1 MLNLVLPKIE
11 ADAQARNYGRFVIS
25 PLESGYGI
33 TLGNALRR
41 VLLSSLEGA
50 AITSVYVRG
59 IHHEF
64 STIPHVREDMTTLL
78 MNLKHVRFQFAD
90 DAEESARLHLEVQG
104 AGAVT
109 AGDIVCP
116 PTVEV
121 VNPELYLVTTDSAEA
136 NLEMEMT
143 VSTGRGYSPAEER
156 GQLPIGEIPT
166 DAIFS
171 PARKVNY
178 KVERTRIGQ
187 ASNFDRLV
195 LEIWTDG
202 TIAPEKALSTSAQIL
217 AKHLA
222 LIAEFGDVTLELE
235 QGADERRIPERIAEV
250 SIEDLDL
257 SVRAFNCLK
266 RAGIATVGQVLEKL
280 TNSPKELLEIRN
292 FGAKSLEDLKEKL
305 AERGYLPGAESADT
319 ADEAVAGGDEGDEP
333 SDEESTDTG
342 VGTDEA

>member
-1 MLNLVLPKIE
+1 LLNLVLPKIE
-11 ADAQARNYGRFVIS
+11 ADAQATNYGRFVIS

-50 AITSVYVRG
+50 AITSVSVRG

-64 STIPHVREDMTTLL
+64 STMPHVREDMTSLL
-78 MNLKHVRFQFAD
+78 MNLKQVRFRFANE
-90 DAEESARLHLEVQG
+90 AEESTRLHLEVQG
-104 AGAVT
+104 AGVVT
-109 AGDIVCP
+109 AGDLVCP

-121 VNPELYLVTTDSAEA
+121 VNPEQYLVTTDSAEA

-143 VSTGRGYSPAEER
+143 VSRGRGYSPAEER

-166 DAIFS
+166 DAIYS
-171 PARKVNY
+171 PARKANF

-187 ASNFDRLV
+187 VSNFDRLV

-202 TIAPEKALSTSAQIL
+202 TISPEKALSTSAQIL
-217 AKHLA
+217 VKHLA
-222 LIAEFGDVTLELE
+222 LVAEFGDVTLELE
-235 QGADERRIPERIAEV
+235 TEADEHRIPERIAEV

-266 RAGIATVGQVLEKL
+266 RAGIATVGEILQKMERDE
-280 TNSPKELLEIRN
+280 NELLAIRN
-292 FGAKSLEDLKEKL
+292 FGQKSLDELKEKL
-305 AERGYLPGAESADT
+305 LAKGYWPL
-319 ADEAVAGGDEGDEP
+319 AG
-333 SDEESTDTG
+333 
-342 VGTDEA
+342 